1 METSSAIPPPPPP
14 RVGWWSRP
22 IVTVPLGNDRE
33 PTCKETTVCL
43 TPCCAGLFTIV
54 AVYLLIFHV
63 VNNAHCHAK
72 FSIQSIT
79 VSPSSATWHVDFLV
93 KNPSPRYSIYYGP
106 DETAVSLGTLNAAV
120 LDTFHE
126 RKSRSH
132 TAFSVDFIAEGN
144 PNGVVFKELYVKLKA
159 KRKIYGNVFGY
170 AGHIDIRCQNLTRS
184 YENVEKIHFHS
195 SYTDMEALTGSHS
208 VSVSNANVSTADWTI
223 GFVAK
228 SPVTGC
234 KISLHPLNARL
245 LRGGEVISKSA
256 SYSSDYFVT
265 GDKPDVLFEKVV
277 KPEVIGDVIWH
288 LRVEVLFAMDT
299 DVSCFN
305 GFLIAV
311 CPDIAVKFTTDPAG
325 KGMGS
330 LLGHMRWCDYEFRE
344 KLDSSHSIFSS

>member
-1 METSSAIPPPPPP
+1 MDIT
-14 RVGWWSRP
+14 
-22 IVTVPLGNDRE
+22 
-33 PTCKETTVCL
+33 PTC
-43 TPCCAGLFTIV
+43 CCNCYFSLVGFAFLCYLCIFTIMK
-54 AVYLLIFHV
+54 YSD
-63 VNNAHCHAK
+63 K
-72 FSIQSIT
+72 QSCY
-79 VSPSSATWHVDFLV
+79 V
-93 KNPSPRYSIYYGP
+93 
-106 DETAVSLGTLNAAV
+106 
-120 LDTFHE
+120 
-126 RKSRSH
+126 
-132 TAFSVDFIAEGN
+132 
-144 PNGVVFKELYVKLKA
+144 ELFA
-159 KRKIYGNVFGY
+159 
-170 AGHIDIRCQNLTRS
+170 D
-184 YENVEKIHFHS
+184 
-195 SYTDMEALTGSHS
+195 S

-228 SPVTGC
+228 SPNTGC

-256 SYSSDYFVT
+256 SYSSDYFVS
-265 GDKPDVLFEKVV
+265 GRDKPDVLFEKVV